1 MLEVRKRDLVWS
13 WTLIALNALALI
25 WGLIPGLM
33 TMYSRDAGGYVA
45 ACLWKVP
52 EGNIMSNVAPML
64 IIVFI
69 YCLIAAFVHLRNQT
83 VGSIRGLFV
92 GSVAC
97 CLLSLM
103 AILPAD
109 TVEDWPYSVIPCIL
123 GMQSL
128 LSAIRMV
135 LTKKRWDKYEEEM
148 ED

>member
-1 MLEVRKRDLVWS
+1 MLEVRKSDLIWS

-25 WGLIPGLM
+25 WGLIPGSM
-33 TMYSRDAGGYVA
+33 TMYSKETADYVT
-45 ACLWKVP
+45 ACLWKIP
-52 EGNIMSNVAPML
+52 EGNIMGNVAPML

-69 YCLIAAFVHLRNQT
+69 YCLIAGFIHLRNQT

-103 AILPAD
+103 AILPHN
-109 TVEDWPYSVIPCIL
+109 TVEDWPYSVIPCLL
-123 GMQSL
+123 GLQSVL
-128 LSAIRMV
+128 ATIRMI
-135 LTKKRWDKYEEEM
+135 LTKRRWDKYEEEM